1 MTTTTTTTTTATP
14 VTQRA
19 VAVVTGAARGI
30 GAAVALQLARQDFD
44 LVLVDAPSVDAI
56 AGLGYDLGSQD
67 ELQEVAAL
75 CRALGAE
82 IHVMAADVRDEAALA
97 LAVELVEPGR
107 LHAVVSVAGIIGSD
121 APAWEFSRADLDRDM
136 DTNFHGV
143 ANLARVSVPALLH
156 APHGRG
162 RFVAIVSTAGET
174 GLPRLA
180 GYVSSK
186 HAALGYIRSLAAD
199 LGPLGVTANAVLPG
213 STRTALLQRSARV
226 YDLPDVDAFA
236 PHQRLARIL
245 EPSEIA
251 AAVGWL
257 CSPASSAVTGIALR
271 VDGGFVG

>member
-1 MTTTTTTTTTATP
+1 MTNGDSVIPGTP
-14 VTQRA
+14 TSRP
-19 VAVVTGAARGI
+19 VALITGAARGM
-30 GAAVALQLARQDFD
+30 GAQVALQLARDGFD
-44 LVLVDAPSVDAI
+44 LVLLDAPSVDAI
-56 AGLGYDLGSQD
+56 AGLGYDLGSQE
-67 ELQEVAAL
+67 ELRNVAEGCRSTGAQV
-75 CRALGAE
+75 RAL
-82 IHVMAADVRDEAALA
+82 AADVRDEAALA
-97 LAVELVEPGR
+97 AAVGSVAAGR

-121 APAWEFSRADLDRDM
+121 KVAWEFSRTDLERDL
-136 DTNFHGV
+136 DTNFHGI
-143 ANLARVSVPALLH
+143 ANLARASIPALLR
-156 APHGRG
+156 APAGHG
-162 RFVAIVSTAGET
+162 RFVAVVSTAGET

-213 STRTALLQRSARV
+213 STRTALLQRSAQV

-257 CSPASSAVTGIALR
+257 CSPASSAVTGIAMR